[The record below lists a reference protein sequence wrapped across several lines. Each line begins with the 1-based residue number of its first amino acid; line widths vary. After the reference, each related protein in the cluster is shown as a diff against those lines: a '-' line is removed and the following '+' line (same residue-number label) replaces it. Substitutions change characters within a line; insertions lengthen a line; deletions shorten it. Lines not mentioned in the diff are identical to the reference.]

1 MNYFLSLLG
10 VCAISFSLMNHSS
23 AQPIDFERVGTLVKA
38 TKEETIWKNK
48 IDWQTDLWK
57 ARQMAAKQ
65 GKPIFIWEMDG
76 HPMGCT

>member
-1 MNYFLSLLG
+1 
-10 VCAISFSLMNHSS
+10 MNHSS
-23 AQPIDFERVGTLVKA
+23 AQTIDFERVATLVKA

>member
-10 VCAISFSLMNHSS
+10 VCAINLSLMNHGS
-23 AQPIDFERVGTLVKA
+23 AQAIDFERVAVLVKA
-38 TKEETIWKNK
+38 TKEETIWKNQ

>member
-1 MNYFLSLLG
+1 MNVVISLLG
-10 VCAISFSLMNHSS
+10 FCIISSSLVENS
-23 AQPIDFERVGTLVKA
+23 AAQKINFEQVAKLVKA
-38 TKEETIWKNK
+38 TKEETIWKSE

>member
-10 VCAISFSLMNHSS
+10 VCAISLSLMNHGS
-23 AQPIDFERVGTLVKA
+23 AQDIDFKQVAALVKA
-38 TKEETIWKNK
+38 TKDETIWKRQ

-57 ARQMAAKQ
+57 SRQMGAKQ

>member
-1 MNYFLSLLG
+1 MNILLLLLG
-10 VCAISFSLMNHSS
+10 VCTISFSLMNHGL
-23 AQPIDFERVGTLVKA
+23 AQAIDFKKVADLVKA
-38 TKEETIWKNK
+38 TKAENIWKNK